1 MDAGTAPA
9 PQRRVQHRHEL
20 RTLTYVTLDQD
31 NGGVVRNLT
40 GDGMGLQVV
49 APVRPRQQLRAR
61 FELRFPRMRVETHA
75 EVIWATFSGQ
85 CGVRFLDL
93 NPNLSQQI
101 NEWIFGDL
109 LEQVSAHHAEPIF
122 AVGDQADGD
131 ESNRDG
137 IVIRET
143 SAEQQ
148 EEDGLVVSATPVKVI
163 ELPVKKEEPE
173 VLPSFS
179 ASEAPELDWLSQPL
193 SGRGLAWT
201 VNALVVLAG
210 MFLVAL
216 VFLSVTREAP
226 RWPWALAAGDGLFV
240 ALAYWGFFEMFGGSS
255 LGTRLARLMES
266 GEEEEAGARFR

>member
-1 MDAGTAPA
+1 MDAGTAAA

-20 RTLTYVTLDQD
+20 RTLTYVTLDHD

-49 APVRPRQQLRAR
+49 APVRPKQQLRAR
-61 FELRFPRMRVETHA
+61 FELRYPKMRVETHA

-93 NPNLSQQI
+93 NPNLSHQI
-101 NEWIFGDL
+101 NQWIFGDL
-109 LEQVSAHHAEPIF
+109 LEQVSVHKGEPESIF
-122 AVGDQADGD
+122 ADRDQ
-131 ESNRDG
+131 

-143 SAEQQ
+143 AAEKQ

-163 ELPVKKEEPE
+163 ELPVNKEEPK
-173 VLPSFS
+173 VLPSLS
-179 ASEAPELDWLSQPL
+179 ASAASELDWLSQPL

-201 VNALVVLAG
+201 VNALAVLAG

-226 RWPWALAAGDGLFV
+226 RWPWALGGADAVFV
-240 ALAYWGFFEMFGGSS
+240 TLAYWGFFQIFGGMS
-255 LGTRLARLMES
+255 LGTRLARLLES
-266 GEEEEAGARFR
+266 CEEDEAHARFR

>member
-40 GDGMGLQVV
+40 GEGMGLQVV
-49 APVRPRQQLRAR
+49 APVRPKQQLRAR

-109 LEQVSAHHAEPIF
+109 LEQVSAHNAEPIF
-122 AVGDQADGD
+122 ATRDQADRD
-131 ESNRDG
+131 E

-143 SAEQQ
+143 SPDRE

-179 ASEAPELDWLSQPL
+179 ASDASEVDWLSQPL

-201 VNALVVLAG
+201 VNTLVVLAG
-210 MFLVAL
+210 MLLVAL

-226 RWPWALAAGDGLFV
+226 RWPWALAAGDAAFVTLF
-240 ALAYWGFFEMFGGSS
+240 YWGFFEMFGGTS
-255 LGTRLARLMES
+255 LGTRLALLMES
-266 GEEEEAGARFR
+266 GEEEETGARFR

>member
-49 APVRPRQQLRAR
+49 APVRPKQQLRAR
-61 FELRFPRMRVETHA
+61 FELRYPRMRVETHA

-93 NPNLSQQI
+93 NPNLSHQI

-109 LEQVSAHHAEPIF
+109 LEQVSAHKGAPGSIF
-122 AVGDQADGD
+122 SDRDEADRD
-131 ESNRDG
+131 E

-143 SAEQQ
+143 SAEKQ

-179 ASEAPELDWLSQPL
+179 VSADAEVDWLSQPL

-201 VNALVVLAG
+201 VNTLVVVAG

-226 RWPWALAAGDGLFV
+226 RWPWAMAAADAFFV

>member
-49 APVRPRQQLRAR
+49 APVRPKQQLRAR
-61 FELRFPRMRVETHA
+61 FELRYPRMRVETHA

-93 NPNLSQQI
+93 NPNLSHQI

-109 LEQVSAHHAEPIF
+109 LEQVSVHKGGPESIF
-122 AVGDQADGD
+122 ADR
-131 ESNRDG
+131 EE

-143 SAEQQ
+143 SPERE

-163 ELPVKKEEPE
+163 ELPVKKDEPE
-173 VLPSFS
+173 ALPSFS
-179 ASEAPELDWLSQPL
+179 ATAAPELDWLSQPL
-193 SGRGLAWT
+193 SGPGLAWT
-201 VNALVVLAG
+201 VNTLVVLAG
-210 MFLVAL
+210 IFLVAL

-226 RWPWALAAGDGLFV
+226 RWPWALAAADALFV
-240 ALAYWGFFEMFGGSS
+240 TFFYWGFFQMFGGSS

-266 GEEEEAGARFR
+266 EDEEEAGARFR